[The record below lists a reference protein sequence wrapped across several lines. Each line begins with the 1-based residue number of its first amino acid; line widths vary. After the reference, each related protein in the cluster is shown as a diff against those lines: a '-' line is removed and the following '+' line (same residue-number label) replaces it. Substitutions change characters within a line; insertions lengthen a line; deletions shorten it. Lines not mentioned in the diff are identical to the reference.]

1 MSMKRNELRIGNL
14 VDLGNRIAKIIE
26 ISNLSCVVVDLE
38 ETQDTIEDYERT
50 KPIPLTEEWLYKFG
64 FKDIDKG
71 DHDYNTYTDPN
82 HNYYLQIDVR
92 KKDGKYSILDNSFDD
107 LRDFSMVD
115 ISYVHQLQNL
125 YFALTGEELIYYLN
139 MNKERYNQIIDDA
152 YKSYQKEINRRLE
165 NWIDIQEGDIYE
177 GTSLD
182 DSGRIWTQEE
192 FINKCKIDSEFSEKW
207 GLKIGWIKY

>member
-1 MSMKRNELRIGNL
+1 MKWEIKISMKANELRIGNL

-64 FKDIDKG
+64 FEDIDKS
-71 DHDYNTYTDPN
+71 DNDYITYTDLN
-82 HNYYLQIDVR
+82 HDYYLQIDVR
-92 KKDGKYSILDNSFDD
+92 RKDGKYSILDNSFDD

-125 YFALTGEELIYYLN
+125 YFALTGEELILN
-139 MNKERYNQIIDDA
+139 NN
-152 YKSYQKEINRRLE
+152 EI
-165 NWIDIQEGDIYE
+165 
-177 GTSLD
+177 
-182 DSGRIWTQEE
+182 
-192 FINKCKIDSEFSEKW
+192 
-207 GLKIGWIKY
+207 